1 MGLGADASI
10 LQDHTANNAGLTYP
24 AQVLERNLRLGLEAD
39 LFRHTRLAPTLAIF
53 SPVLRQIRPRSSKR
67 TRKSQSQR
75 AAVDCLSSQQTT
87 ATSAL
92 HWPSA
97 PSPRN
102 PIGRRQSEQDKA
114 DDAAARGSAGQSRC
128 RAPVSN
134 CATPRDAGYALRK
147 GARRG
152 PDLQPLAARAA
163 AR

>member
-10 LQDHTANNAGLTYP
+10 LQDRTANNAGLTRP
-24 AQVLERNLRLGLEAD
+24 PQALERSLRLGLEAD

-75 AAVDCLSSQQTT
+75 AAVDYLSSQQTM

-92 HWPSA
+92 HWPSD

-102 PIGRRQSEQDKA
+102 PVGRRRGERDRA
-114 DDAAARGSAGQSRC
+114 GDEAARGSAGRSRC
-128 RAPVSN
+128 RAPASDR
-134 CATPRDAGYALRK
+134 ATPRDAGYALRK